1 MTRRAELAPITELNW
16 AMIPQAKAAVD
27 VLAEVS
33 MSLSDDTPLFA
44 EVDQQTR
51 PSPAKGRITDFR
63 VKRWRPGS

>member
-1 MTRRAELAPITELNW
+1 
-16 AMIPQAKAAVD
+16 MIPQAKIAVD

-33 MSLSDDTPLFA
+33 MSLSDDTPPLA

-63 VKRWRPGS
+63 VKRWRLRG